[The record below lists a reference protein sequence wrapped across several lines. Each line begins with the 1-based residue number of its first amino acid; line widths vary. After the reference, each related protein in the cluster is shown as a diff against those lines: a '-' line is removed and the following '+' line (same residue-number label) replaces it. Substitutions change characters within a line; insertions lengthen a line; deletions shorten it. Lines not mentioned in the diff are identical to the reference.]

1 MDDDNTRLHLP
12 AGTAATGTSATGGF
26 DLEVTPQSAGWG
38 YSSLR
43 VLSLGPGQ
51 SRELDTAGEE
61 MFVVPLA
68 GAGTVTLGSQ
78 TVDLAGRSS
87 VFEGPTDLAYLPI
100 RSRVRIDSAAGGR
113 FALAGARTERAL
125 AFRYG
130 ARVDVPVELRGAGQ
144 CSRQVRNFGT
154 VEAFETGALIVCEVL
169 TPGGNWSSY
178 PAHKHDES
186 TETESRLE
194 EIYYYEIAE
203 GPDGQPGFGY
213 HRTSSS
219 PGGRIE
225 VLVEVRDRDTVLV
238 PHGWHGPCMAAPGF
252 DMYYLNVM
260 AGPEPE
266 RAWRITDHPDQGW
279 VRQTWADQGIDP
291 RLTSSPTTRGEH

>member
-1 MDDDNTRLHLP
+1 MADDDTRLHLP
-12 AGTAATGTSATGGF
+12 AGTSSTSGF

-61 MFVVPLA
+61 MFLVPLA
-68 GAGTVTLGSQ
+68 GSATVSVGSQ
-78 TVDLAGRSS
+78 TVDLAGRVS

-100 RSRVRIDSAAGGR
+100 RSSVRIDSAAGGR
-113 FALAGARTERAL
+113 FALAGARTDRAL

-130 ARVDVPVELRGAGQ
+130 ARADVPVELRGAGQ

-154 VEAFETGALIVCEVL
+154 VEAFETGAVIACEVL

-178 PAHKHDES
+178 PAHKHDQS

-194 EIYYYEIAE
+194 EIYYYEIAD
-203 GPDGQPGFGY
+203 GRDGQPGVGY

-260 AGPEPE
+260 AGPGPE

-279 VRQTWADQGIDP
+279 VRQTWADQDIDP
-291 RLTSSPTTRGEH
+291 RLTSSPATRGEH